1 VTESRSHICAMRSLF
16 IRSVLISSTPSSKRR
31 RCRPWLAIGALA
43 GLTLFACL
51 PGCTASATLPSL
63 ASGERPV
70 TGDARYDTFFADIND
85 LYAAV
90 KEAQREEAE
99 VRGALARRIGLS
111 EHVATDVLGS
121 RLRERTAKLAA
132 EGLTLELEFTGIDD
146 TDDEDEAADPEL
158 ASGNLPG
165 NAPREATSAEP
176 EADSPD
182 VNAVPPTATLR
193 TPGRE
198 PERGELRLLK
208 VLAQAALSGVTI
220 YSDMGLVHRRTE
232 HLLTEAG
239 KLRDN
244 VDATFT
250 EPEQRERVRVKL
262 DEAEEL
268 LPRLSEQARSVTN
281 SADLL
286 IALLDEA
293 ANTAPVGP
301 PRRRPA
307 STTRESAV
315 RGTRDSAA
323 PDTTARDPG
332 PTPERAPRRSTLKPA
347 ESLSGVAPKPP
358 APASPP

>member
-1 VTESRSHICAMRSLF
+1 
-16 IRSVLISSTPSSKRR
+16 
-31 RCRPWLAIGALA
+31 
-43 GLTLFACL
+43 
-51 PGCTASATLPSL
+51 
-63 ASGERPV
+63 V
-70 TGDARYDTFFADIND
+70 TGDARYDQFFADIND

-111 EHVATDVLGS
+111 EQAAPDVLGA

-158 ASGNLPG
+158 ASGHLQG
-165 NAPREATSAEP
+165 APAREVTSAGAEGDVA
-176 EADSPD
+176 EAST
-182 VNAVPPTATLR
+182 VPPTATLR

-198 PERGELRLLK
+198 PQRGELRLLK

-239 KLRDN
+239 KLREQ
-244 VDATFT
+244 VDTTFA

-262 DEAEEL
+262 DEAEEF
-268 LPRLSEQARSVTN
+268 LPRLSQQARSVTN

-293 ANTAPVGP
+293 ANTAPQGQAQA
-301 PRRRPA
+301 RRRPSPPTKDGA
-307 STTRESAV
+307 PRAPARDSTTRDST
-315 RGTRDSAA
+315 TRDSATR
-323 PDTTARDPG
+323 DTADSKTRETGSAESP
-332 PTPERAPRRSTLKPA
+332 PRRSTTKLVEPM
-347 ESLSGVAPKPP
+347 SSVAPKSP
-358 APASPP
+358 ADHPASEP